1 MGPVDL
7 TPVVAWAAPILS
19 TLVITACTALINRWI
34 EQSKK
39 DAKAEQE
46 RQEQERAER
55 REWRASVDKRLAE
68 QDKKIDTLL
77 DLSCADTRSDI
88 VHKCHRYLDDLGC
101 ASTEEKDALSAQHD
115 DYKRICDA
123 NGIENHFIEQL
134 VQRVMEL
141 PEREI

>member
-1 MGPVDL
+1 MDIQPFIS
-7 TPVVAWAAPILS
+7 WAAPIAS
-19 TLVITACTALINRWI
+19 TVIVAALTAQINAR
-34 EQSKK
+34 
-39 DAKAEQE
+39 AKREEIAANE
-46 RQEQERAER
+46 RHEETVAKRRAED
-55 REWRASVDKRLAE
+55 EWRRSVDERMAR
-68 QDKKIDTLL
+68 QDAKIDTLL
-77 DLSCADTRSDI
+77 DLQCSDTRSDI

-101 ASTEEKDALSAQHD
+101 ASSEEKQALWSQHE